1 MEIIGYEWHS
11 EWHSEWGMNGDGRNV
26 EDPW

>member
-11 EWHSEWGMNGDGRNV
+11 EWHSEWGMNGDGRKV